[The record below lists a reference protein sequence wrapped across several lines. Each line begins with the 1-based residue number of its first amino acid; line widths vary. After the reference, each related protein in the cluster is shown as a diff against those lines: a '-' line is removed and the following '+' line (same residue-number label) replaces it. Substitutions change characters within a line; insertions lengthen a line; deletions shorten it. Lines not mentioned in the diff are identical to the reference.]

1 MGDGGL
7 GSEAS
12 IRDTTPPYRAGARE
26 VVFFAAGTWDSYFA
40 GVFPMGCV
48 PVG

>member
-12 IRDTTPPYRAGARE
+12 IRDTTPPYRAGARG
-26 VVFFAAGTWDSYFA
+26 VFFAAGTWDSYFA
-40 GVFPMGCV
+40 GVFTMGCV